1 MTRKGEIL
9 QIPKVEFIVLFQKLK
24 MPGGTRK
31 DLAVQDLQFGYW

>member
-9 QIPKVEFIVLFQKLK
+9 LIPKVEFIVLFQKLK
-24 MPGGTRK
+24 MPGGRK